1 MMSMKASHAEA
12 PSIRRVAGLPETIS
26 PPVPPSWPSSCRKI
40 ESIVID
46 HAPFSSFLPVEKKML
61 VNILKFPCSCMF
73 LLFAKNSKLNPK
85 VFEAIYVQTSPTQG
99 NGPREVLLR
108 LRSMLRIPATSH
120 WIRSQQ
126 AETRR
131 EQKSWEKMGRAPIR
145 VGKETRCPGA
155 PWPHVKQW
163 RWCPWKARK
172 EAGTS
177 SKPILLRSICE
188 MASMGW
194 NQVTM
199 KDCDFLIINVRVLG
213 LDHQNVWEC
222 GMFKSP

>member
-1 MMSMKASHAEA
+1 MDKARS
-12 PSIRRVAGLPETIS
+12 PVRSSRLWSIMRRSA
-26 PPVPPSWPSSCRKI
+26 
-40 ESIVID
+40 
-46 HAPFSSFLPVEKKML
+46 AFSSLKKEWNM
-61 VNILKFPCSCMF
+61 LKFPCLCMF

-85 VFEAIYVQTSPTQG
+85 VFGQAILEAIYVQTSPTQG
-99 NGPREVLLR
+99 NGPRGVLLR
-108 LRSMLRIPATSH
+108 LRSMLRIPATSR

-131 EQKSWEKMGRAPIR
+131 EQKSWEKMGKAPIR
-145 VGKETRCPGA
+145 MGERNSM
-155 PWPHVKQW
+155 PWRPMATCLKQW

-194 NQVTM
+194 NQATM
-199 KDCDFLIINVRVLG
+199 KDCDFVIINVRVLG

-222 GMFKSP
+222 GMLKSSSSALPRCESSSF